1 MSEKFVRHPRCRQ
14 MFLYA
19 SEQLK
24 KSFAI
29 AVIDEKLDFQQT
41 DLGFK
46 IGIPVQ
52 YFKMLYEFGS
62 ILLWGCRGNSPI

>member
-24 KSFAI
+24 KSFVI
-29 AVIDEKLDFQQT
+29 AVIDETLDFQQT

-52 YFKMLYEFGS
+52 Y
-62 ILLWGCRGNSPI
+62 